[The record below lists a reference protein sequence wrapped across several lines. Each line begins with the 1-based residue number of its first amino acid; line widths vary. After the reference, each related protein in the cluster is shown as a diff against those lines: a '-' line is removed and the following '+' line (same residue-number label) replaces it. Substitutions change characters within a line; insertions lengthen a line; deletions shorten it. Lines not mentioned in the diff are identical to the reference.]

1 MTTPDFPDWTQPV
14 GTAPRTKTVLAQGAY
29 LCGFVQHTGI
39 ALDGYGR
46 LIVFVQY
53 PTAGAVGDRYAV
65 TATWGTGTFP
75 GHQETVT
82 FHSGQSYQNNPYG
95 FILEIPIGGSNV
107 DIGVF
112 GPNGAGVNLG
122 AVATSTPLAVS
133 KLSPWTPGT
142 VPLLGKQSTVAVP
155 ASGSSAPIY
164 IPPTDRA
171 VQMFIGGS
179 GTTCVYRLRGVY
191 LATTV
196 LAADILADY
205 PASNSEQNQVTLA
218 PRTGLEAL
226 MVNTDSGAAHNALFN
241 VWDVS

>member
-1 MTTPDFPDWTQPV
+1 V
-14 GTAPRTKTVLAQGAY
+14 
-29 LCGFVQHTGI
+29 
-39 ALDGYGR
+39 DGYGR
-46 LIVFVQY
+46 LTVFVQY

-65 TATWGTGTFP
+65 TVTWATGALP

-82 FHSGQSYQNNPYG
+82 FHSGQSYQGGPFG
-95 FILEIPIGGSNV
+95 FILEVPISGFYV

-112 GPNGAGVNLG
+112 GPNGASVTLGVF
-122 AVATSTPLAVS
+122 ASSTPLAVS
-133 KLSPWTPGT
+133 KLSPWSPGT
-142 VPLLGKQSTVAVP
+142 VPLLGKQATVSVP
-155 ASGSSAPIY
+155 ASGSSAPVY

-205 PASNSEQNQVTLA
+205 PASNNEQNQVTLA